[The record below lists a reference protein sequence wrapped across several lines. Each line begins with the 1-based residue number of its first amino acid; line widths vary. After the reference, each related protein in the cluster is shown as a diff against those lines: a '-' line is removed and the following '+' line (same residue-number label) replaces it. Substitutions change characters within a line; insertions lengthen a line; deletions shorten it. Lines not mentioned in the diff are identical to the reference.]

1 MFKKILFAT
10 SAEPTCGPA
19 AGTAFDMAGIFDAK
33 LEVFH
38 VFGVPT
44 RGFGQF
50 MHDSRTGETQ
60 VSGPQAEKQAV
71 EELEEAYGQL
81 IKRDQPVSY
90 HVCTGTP
97 HMEILRRAHKIK
109 PDLIIMGAHYG
120 DGDSSA
126 LSGVFAGSTVQ
137 MVAKSARCPVMIVA
151 RPCETC
157 WGYFSNVVFGTDF
170 SPASQ
175 HAFDFALKLAQA
187 IDTKLHLFH
196 AVDVGTQ
203 AALTGQDHVEDQLKA
218 AGQKIKDTYLT
229 GDMGGY
235 DLFDVTVWEGT
246 PYVEITKFARQ
257 ENADLIIMAHHTRK
271 VKEDQAKLGTT
282 MEQVVMRSVCPV
294 MSVNRP
300 EAK

>member
-1 MFKKILFAT
+1 MFEKILFAT
-10 SAEPTCGPA
+10 SAEPTCDA
-19 AGTAFDMAGIFDAK
+19 AAETAFGMAKIFNSK

-50 MHDSRTGETQ
+50 VHDSRTGETQ
-60 VSGPQAEKQAV
+60 VSGPEAEQKAKDELRQAYA
-71 EELEEAYGQL
+71 ELAGDRSVAFE
-81 IKRDQPVSY
+81 
-90 HVCTGTP
+90 VCTGTP
-97 HMEILRRAHKIK
+97 HMEILRRAHKVK

-137 MVAKSARCPVMIVA
+137 MVAKSARSPVMIVA

-170 SPASQ
+170 SQASG
-175 HAFDFALKLAQA
+175 HAFDFALKLAKH
-187 IDTKLHLFH
+187 IDTKLHIFH
-196 AVDVGTQ
+196 AVDVGSQ
-203 AALTGQDHVEDQLKA
+203 AALTGQTHVEDLIKDA
-218 AGQKIKDTYLT
+218 ENKIKDTYLPRM
-229 GDMGGY
+229 GDY
-235 DLFDVTVWEGT
+235 DLYDVTVWEGT
-246 PYVEITKFARQ
+246 PFIEITKFARQ

-271 VKEDQAKLGTT
+271 VEEDQAKLGTT